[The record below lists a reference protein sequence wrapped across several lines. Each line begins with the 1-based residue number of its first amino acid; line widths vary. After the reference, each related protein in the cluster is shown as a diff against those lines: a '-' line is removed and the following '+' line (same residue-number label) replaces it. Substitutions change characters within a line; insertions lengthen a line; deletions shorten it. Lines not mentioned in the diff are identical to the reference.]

1 MAKFLCT
8 SLATPSVEH
17 LLPCFTPDSG
27 RDMTLMMCVMC
38 AIVIPSGVLVLVIRI
53 LPWDMQGPT
62 AFWLLTDSSD
72 SCIPYNNTQTLWRV
86 INDLDMVARVPFTPC
101 TLFNGGAGDENH
113 LLMTKGVVKVS
124 PDCRS
129 F

>member
-1 MAKFLCT
+1 MT
-8 SLATPSVEH
+8 S
-17 LLPCFTPDSG
+17 
-27 RDMTLMMCVMC
+27 MTCVIC
-38 AIVIPSGVLVLVIRI
+38 AIVIPSDVLVLVIQI
-53 LPWDMQGPT
+53 LPWDMLGPT
-62 AFWLLTDSSD
+62 AFWRLTDSSD

-101 TLFNGGAGDENH
+101 TLVNGGAGDENH
-113 LLMTKGVVKVS
+113 LLMTKGVIKVA